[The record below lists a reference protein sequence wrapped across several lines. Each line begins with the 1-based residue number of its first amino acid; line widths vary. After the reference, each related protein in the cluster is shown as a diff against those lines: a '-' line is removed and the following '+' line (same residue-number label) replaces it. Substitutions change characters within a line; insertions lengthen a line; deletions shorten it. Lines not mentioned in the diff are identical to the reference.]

1 MINLAILIS
10 GRGSNMKSILQAIQ
24 SGEIDGVKEVIV
36 VSNRANAPGLE
47 VAKKEFG
54 VKTLIVLS
62 EEGGQIYEKK
72 LIEELQRNDI
82 FEHNSLICLAG
93 FMRILNP
100 EFVKAYRNKIVNIHP
115 SLLPSFKGLHAQKQA
130 LLAGVKITGCTVHLV
145 DEGIDTG
152 PILLQECVPVYDTD
166 TIDSLSERILVEE
179 HKIYVKALKLLAAN
193 KILLKDN
200 RMVRV

>member
-1 MINLAILIS
+1 MVNLAILIS

-36 VSNRANAPGLE
+36 VSNRSNAPGLE
-47 VAKKEFG
+47 IAKKEFG

-145 DEGIDTG
+145 DEGMDTG
-152 PILLQECVPVYDTD
+152 PIILQECVPVYDTD
-166 TIDSLSERILVEE
+166 TIDSLSERILIEE
-179 HKIYVKALKLLAAN
+179 HKVYVKALKLLAAN

-200 RMVRV
+200 RMVQV

>member
-1 MINLAILIS
+1 
-10 GRGSNMKSILQAIQ
+10 MKSILQAIQ

-54 VKTLIVLS
+54 VKTCIVLS

-179 HKIYVKALKLLAAN
+179 HKIYVKALKLLVAN

>member
-1 MINLAILIS
+1 
-10 GRGSNMKSILQAIQ
+10 MKSILQAIQ
-24 SGEIDGVKEVIV
+24 SGEIKGVTKVIV
-36 VSNRANAPGLE
+36 VSNRSNAPGLE
-47 VAKKEFG
+47 IAKNEFG
-54 VKTLIVLS
+54 VETLIVLP
-62 EEGGQIYEKK
+62 EENKQMYENK
-72 LIEELQRNDI
+72 LIVELQRNDI
-82 FEHNSLICLAG
+82 FEHNSFICLAG

-100 EFVKAYRNKIVNIHP
+100 IFIKAYRNKIVNIHP

-166 TIDSLSERILVEE
+166 TVDSLSARILIEE

-193 KILLKDN
+193 KLLLKGN
-200 RMVRV
+200 RIVQV